1 MSDPLKDK
9 WERVVELFTARFSP
23 GDPMDLDGILFTI
36 GLQELQMPHQALRKD
51 HKVDVFHI
59 GICRLL
65 EPYGYYKFVGRDEDG
80 WPHFEV
86 LEALPSLPGGHQ
98 ARLMREAVVHYCEGQ
113 GWI

>member
-23 GDPMDLDGILFTI
+23 GDPMDLDGILFAI
-36 GLQELQMPHQALRKD
+36 GLQELQMPHQHLRKD

-65 EPYGYYKFVGRDEDG
+65 KPYGYYKFIGREG
-80 WPHFEV
+80 EV
-86 LEALPSLPGGHQ
+86 APF
-98 ARLMREAVVHYCEGQ
+98 
-113 GWI
+113 